1 MSEPAPLLALTS
13 SLQQGERAW
22 LVGGAVR
29 DAMLGRSKRYAGPL
43 TAVTS
48 AASSTPADYD
58 VALASPAGQ
67 DGARR
72 LAREVARAAG
82 GHPFALSGEF
92 GAWRVT
98 GHDHSWQLDL
108 TPLQGE
114 TLDQDLGKR
123 DLTINAIACPLT
135 PDGPLLAGAPIDPF
149 DGIGDLERG
158 RLRMVSPRSF
168 SLDPLRTVRL
178 ARFATELGFEAETAT
193 MAAASRS
200 AVGLAGV
207 APERIFA
214 EFKRL
219 LCAER
224 APEGL
229 ALLEQVGA
237 TRMVLPEL
245 VDLHGIEQS
254 VYHHLD
260 VHDHTMAALR
270 ATIELDRDPA
280 RWFGDRNGPR
290 VQAVLAE
297 PLTAD
302 LTRGQA
308 LRFGALLHDIAKPRT
323 RGVTAEGRIT
333 FFQHDIL
340 GAEMAARILAR
351 LRASEKLIRHVA
363 ALTRHHLR
371 LGFLVHQRPLTR
383 RAVYEYLSTCQPV
396 EVDVS
401 VLSVADR
408 VATLGRGSERA
419 VALHLDLTRELIG
432 DALDW
437 RAARPA
443 PPLRG
448 DELAEALGIAPGPA
462 LGQLLAE
469 LAEAS
474 YAGEIGD
481 REQALE
487 HARAWLGARG

>member
-1 MSEPAPLLALTS
+1 MSEPAADAPLLALTAA
-13 SLQQGERAW
+13 LRQDERAW

-29 DAMLGRSKRYAGPL
+29 DALLGRP
-43 TAVTS
+43 
-48 AASSTPADYD
+48 TPDYD
-58 VALASPAGQ
+58 VAVASPAGQ
-67 DGARR
+67 DGVRR

-82 GHPFALSGEF
+82 GHPFGLSDQF

-98 GHDHSWQLDL
+98 AHDHRWQLDL

-114 TLDQDLGKR
+114 TLEQDLGKR
-123 DLTINAIACPLT
+123 DLTINAIARPLT
-135 PDGPLLAGAPIDPF
+135 ADGPPSGGTPIDPAG
-149 DGIGDLERG
+149 GIGDLERG

-178 ARFATELGFEAETAT
+178 PRFATELGFAT
-193 MAAASRS
+193 DADTIAAASRS
-200 AVGLAGV
+200 AVGLASV

-229 ALLEQVGA
+229 ALLERVGA

-245 VDLHGIEQS
+245 VELHGIEQS

-260 VHDHTMAALR
+260 VHDHTIAALR
-270 ATIELDRDPA
+270 AAIELDLDPA
-280 RWFGDRNGPR
+280 RWFGEADGRR
-290 VQAVLAE
+290 VAAVLAE

-323 RGVTAEGRIT
+323 RGITAEGRIT

-340 GAEMAARILAR
+340 GAEMVAKILGR

-383 RAVYEYLSTCQPV
+383 RAVYEYLSTCEPV

-408 VATLGRGSERA
+408 VATLGRGSDRA
-419 VALHLDLTRELIG
+419 VALHLDLTREMIG
-432 DALDW
+432 AALDW
-437 RAARPA
+437 RDARPG

-448 DELAEALGIAPGPA
+448 DELAQALGMAPGPA

-469 LAEAS
+469 LTEAS

-481 REQALE
+481 RGQALD
-487 HARAWLGARG
+487 HARAWLVANDSRR